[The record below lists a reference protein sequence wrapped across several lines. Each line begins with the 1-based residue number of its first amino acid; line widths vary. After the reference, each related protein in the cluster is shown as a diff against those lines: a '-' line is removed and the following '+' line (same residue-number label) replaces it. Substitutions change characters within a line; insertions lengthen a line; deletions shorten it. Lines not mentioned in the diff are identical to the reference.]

1 MRRAGSQPVTDSGRT
16 DRRPHLDRKR
26 PGARTSPGA
35 RGAVTKA
42 LSLYRRTATRMGM
55 RRPKTDGP
63 PEALDFF
70 STLGLL
76 LGAAGAAGAAGAEAV
91 GWSCDARFGWDVFE
105 KVVV

>member
-1 MRRAGSQPVTDSGRT
+1 MTDSGRT

-63 PEALDFF
+63 PAALDFF

-76 LGAAGAAGAAGAEAV
+76 LGAAGAEAV